1 MILRNGGGVDLGESG
16 GDRLEGVK
24 EGEAVLDV
32 LKTKR
37 QKYTLDY
44 LSCHK
49 QLDLMAKNK

>member
-1 MILRNGGGVDLGESG
+1 MILRNGGGMDLREG
-16 GDRLEGVK
+16 GVDRLEGVK
-24 EGEAVLDV
+24 EGKAVLDV

-49 QLDLMAKNK
+49 QLDLIAKNK